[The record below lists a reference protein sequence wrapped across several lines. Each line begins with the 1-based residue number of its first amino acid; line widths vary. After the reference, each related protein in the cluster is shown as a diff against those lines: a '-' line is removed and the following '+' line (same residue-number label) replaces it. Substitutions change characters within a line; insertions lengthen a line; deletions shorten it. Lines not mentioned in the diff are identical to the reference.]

1 MVQKHQDWKKKNFL
15 LVIIIVMVN
24 DRLDKER
31 QYLMFQRRAVFVV
44 NNRFLRG
51 RFSANDLIGFFNGLI
66 GATCRPE
73 ASL

>member
-24 DRLDKER
+24 DLLDKER

-51 RFSANDLIGFFNGLI
+51 RPSANDLIGFFNGLI